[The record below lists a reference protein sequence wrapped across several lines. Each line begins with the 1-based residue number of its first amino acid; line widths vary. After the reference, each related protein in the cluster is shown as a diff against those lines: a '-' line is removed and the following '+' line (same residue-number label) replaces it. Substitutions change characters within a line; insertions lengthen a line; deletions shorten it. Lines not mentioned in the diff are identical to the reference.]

1 MRDGG
6 FTTGA
11 AGTTGWAERRL
22 GIELSAAPGP
32 MGVRLEE
39 LVGVAIRRN
48 PRRAHL
54 LVSTVLGKHRPTDP
68 DLIRGAA
75 LLLGR
80 LVGRALGD
88 PLGDPLGDAA
98 FGTDGELLMRA
109 LRGEQGAAAALATP
123 PSRRRSDDLLV
134 IGYAETATALG
145 QTVADALGA
154 DYLSSTR
161 REVPSAVTAGGFE
174 EEHSHATN
182 HRLLPDETALL
193 EAGTVVLVDDEL
205 TTGTTVLNTVA
216 MLEGIRAGRRYVV
229 AALVDLR
236 SPGSAGRLTE
246 AVSALGADLQVVA
259 LAGGEV
265 GVPTDVLERA
275 ASLRAEPPARPL
287 TRPPQE
293 RHPVNAAEW
302 IEGAWPAGT
311 RHHGRHGYRQ
321 ADRDR
326 FEPALAALARTVAA
340 RLPAGRVHV
349 LGTEELMYL
358 PQRLAGRLAALLP
371 DTRVT
376 SSATT
381 RSPVVVVDD
390 PEYPIRSGIVFAE
403 HDDPADGP
411 GDRFAYNLGA
421 PGRFDAIVLV
431 LDERGRTERLTGPDG
446 LLPQLTGLAARV
458 LVVAVPDGDPEV
470 AP

>member
-6 FTTGA
+6 STTDA
-11 AGTTGWAERRL
+11 AGATAWTARRL
-22 GIELSAAPGP
+22 GIRLTAVPGP
-32 MGVRLEE
+32 LGVPLEE
-39 LVGVAIRRN
+39 LVGLAVRRN

-68 DLIRGAA
+68 DLVRGAA

-80 LVGRALGD
+80 LVAQVLG
-88 PLGDPLGDAA
+88 GSTGDAA
-98 FGTDGELLMRA
+98 VGADGDLLLRA
-109 LRGEQGAAAALATP
+109 LRGDRAAAAALAAP
-123 PSRRRSDDLLV
+123 PSPGGAGVLV

-161 REVPSAVTAGGFE
+161 REIASAVAGGGFD
-174 EEHSHATN
+174 EEHSHATT
-182 HRLLPDETALL
+182 HRLLPDEPALL

-216 MLEGIRAGRRYVV
+216 MLERIRAGRRYVV

-246 AVSALGADLQVVA
+246 AVRAFGADLQVVA
-259 LAGGEV
+259 LTGGEV
-265 GVPTDVLERA
+265 EVPADVLERA
-275 ASLRAEPPARPL
+275 AALQKAPA
-287 TRPPQE
+287 RPPQE
-293 RHPVNAAEW
+293 CHPVSTAEW

-326 FEPALAALARTVAA
+326 LEPALAALARTVAG
-340 RLPAGRVHV
+340 RLPGGRIHV

-358 PQRLAGRLAALLP
+358 PQRLASRLAALLP
-371 DTRVT
+371 DAEVT

-390 PEYPIRSGIVFAE
+390 PDYPIRSGIVFAA

-421 PGRFDAIVLV
+421 VGRFDAVVLV
-431 LDERGRTERLTGPDG
+431 LDERGRAERLTAPGG

-458 LVVAVPDGDPEV
+458 LVVTVPDGDVPVGEGS
-470 AP
+470 AGR